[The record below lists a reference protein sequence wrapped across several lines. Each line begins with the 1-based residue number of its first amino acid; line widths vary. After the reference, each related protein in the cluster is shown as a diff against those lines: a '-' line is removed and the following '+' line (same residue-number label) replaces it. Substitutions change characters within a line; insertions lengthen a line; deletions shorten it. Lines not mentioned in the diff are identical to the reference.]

1 MTATDELYMG
11 LMSGTSMDGV
21 DAALVSFRPGGF
33 QLHGT
38 SHIDY
43 PRELLGRLRNLAA
56 NQGNPDDVG
65 RADRHVGEI
74 FADAANSLLKS
85 SGLSTGHVTAIG
97 SHGQTVRHRPDGA
110 HPFSLQLGDPNV
122 IAERTGIT
130 TVADFRRRDMAAG
143 GQGAPLAP
151 AFHLDAFGD
160 PSTPRAIINIGGI
173 SNATLLPARAGE
185 TLGFDTGPGNG
196 LLDAWVLRHLDR
208 DYDENG
214 HWAGQGNIIH
224 SLLDE
229 LLDDSYFDLPAP
241 KSTGKEYF
249 NLDWL
254 DHRLAGREG
263 DNPADVQRTLLEL
276 TAVSIVQS
284 IERYAEPHQIFICG
298 GGAHNPLLM
307 RRLSEL
313 LQPVRVQ
320 STEAIGLDP
329 SWVEPV
335 AFAWLAMRHM
345 LGKSANLPSVTGARG
360 ERILGVRYPGR

>member
-1 MTATDELYMG
+1 MTATSQLYVG

-21 DAALVSFRPGGF
+21 DAALVSFRPDGF
-33 QLHGT
+33 KLHGT
-38 SHIDY
+38 AHTDY
-43 PRELLGRLRNLAA
+43 PGELLDRLRKLAA
-56 NQGNPDDVG
+56 NQGTPDDVG
-65 RADRHVGEI
+65 HTDRQVGEI
-74 FADAANSLLKS
+74 FAETAISLLKS
-85 SGLSTGHVTAIG
+85 TGISAEQVAAVG
-97 SHGQTVRHRPDGA
+97 SHGQTVRHQPDAA

-130 TVADFRRRDMAAG
+130 TIADFRRRDMAAG

-151 AFHLDAFGD
+151 AFHQNAFGD
-160 PSTPRAIINIGGI
+160 HATARAIVNIGGI
-173 SNATLLPARAGE
+173 ANATLLPARSGE

-196 LLDAWVLRHLDR
+196 LMDAWVLRHLGR
-208 DYDENG
+208 NFDENG

-224 SLLDE
+224 SLLEE
-229 LLDDSYFDLPAP
+229 LLDDSYFDAPAP

-249 NLDWL
+249 NLEWL
-254 DHRLAGREG
+254 DQRLAGRER

-276 TAVSIVQS
+276 TAVSVVQS
-284 IERYAEPHQIFICG
+284 VERYANPHQVFICG

-320 STEAIGLDP
+320 STQAVGLDP

-335 AFAWLAMRHM
+335 AFAWLAMRHIE
-345 LGKSANLPSVTGARG
+345 GKSGNLPGVTGAEG

>member
-1 MTATDELYMG
+1 MTANDELYMG

-21 DAALVSFRPGGF
+21 DAALVSFRSGGF

-38 SHIDY
+38 THIEY
-43 PRELLGRLRNLAA
+43 PRELLERLRNLAA
-56 NQGNPDDVG
+56 NQGSPDDVG
-65 RADRHVGEI
+65 HADRHVGEI
-74 FADAANSLLKS
+74 FADAANSLLES
-85 SGLSTGHVTAIG
+85 SGLSAAHVTALG

-160 PSTPRAIINIGGI
+160 PSTPRAIVNIGGI
-173 SNATLLPARAGE
+173 GNATLLPARAGE

-196 LLDAWVLRHLDR
+196 LMDAWALRHLGR
-208 DYDENG
+208 NYDESG
-214 HWAGQGNIIH
+214 HWAGQGNVIH

-229 LLDDSYFDLPAP
+229 MLDDSYFDLPAP

-249 NLDWL
+249 NLEWL
-254 DHRLAGREG
+254 DHSLAGRER

-276 TAVSIVQS
+276 TAVSIVRS
-284 IERYAEPHQIFICG
+284 IERYAEPRQIFICG

-313 LQPVRVQ
+313 LQPVKVQ
-320 STEAIGLDP
+320 STQAIGLDP

-345 LGKSANLPSVTGARG
+345 QGKSGNLPSVTGARG